1 MAEAIEVGRASLVV
15 SSNHAISARSVVS
28 VFLKRC
34 ESLMLKPVEIRQ
46 ALVWSKSGFHGKR
59 IDADKATSRVFS
71 VKSQLIQG
79 NLGLVNALKWW
90 GKGLQMNMKEVT
102 GAEDLVESLIS
113 ARDKLVVVGSPG
125 KVCSFSCTNAMIKK
139 FKDALDKNTPDRCS
153 FGPSPSTK
161 AWKIRQPSFLPRTQ
175 AYTCTFLQQ
184 M

>member
-15 SSNHAISARSVVS
+15 SSNRAISARSVVS
-28 VFLKRC
+28 VFPKRC

-113 ARDKLVVVGSPG
+113 ARDKLVVVDFFSPG
-125 KVCSFSCTNAMIKK
+125 CGDCRALHPKICQLAQMNPCSV
-139 FKDALDKNTPDRCS
+139 
-153 FGPSPSTK
+153 PSG
-161 AWKIRQPSFLPRTQ
+161 QL
-175 AYTCTFLQQ
+175 
-184 M
+184 